1 MSEPRKEENKPKPK
15 SKILIAILIGVI
27 IIGVTLGGAYV
38 FVYLVYYSQVEPES
52 AQRIPPN
59 VIPEIANPI
68 NPDKFNVANFDRCV
82 KLLIDYVK
90 TYGIFESTQSKED
103 KIKLNDILSQ
113 YNDLNCP
120 LVENQLSQTDQYKN
134 RNNNQ

>member
-1 MSEPRKEENKPKPK
+1 MSEPQKQPEKKP
-15 SKILIAILIGVI
+15 ILDKKTILFLIGITVI
-27 IIGVTLGGAYV
+27 GLSIYV
-38 FVYLVYYSQVEPES
+38 VLNIYFPDEPEITQQS
-52 AQRIPPN
+52 PPN
-59 VIPEIANPI
+59 VMPEIINPI
-68 NPDKFNVANFDRCV
+68 EPNKFNVANFDRCV

-90 TYGIFESTQSKED
+90 IYGIFDSTQSSTD

-134 RNNNQ
+134 RNNLEQ